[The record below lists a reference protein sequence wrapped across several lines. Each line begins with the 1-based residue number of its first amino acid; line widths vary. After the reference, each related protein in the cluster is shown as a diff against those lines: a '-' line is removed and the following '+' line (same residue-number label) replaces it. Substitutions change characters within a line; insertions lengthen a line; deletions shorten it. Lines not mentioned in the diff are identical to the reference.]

1 MEKQVIRIAL
11 DDFVIKSGEMSFF
24 LDILKE
30 KYQIIEVEEQPDI
43 VFYSCFGLKHLKR
56 KNCVKVLICQE
67 NVIPDFNECD
77 YAISC
82 APISFGKRHFYLPPY
97 LATHLSK
104 TTVAPPAPA
113 TAAARRKFCS
123 FIYSQD
129 NSGAGSMLRK
139 EFCEQLMKYKNV
151 DCPGK
156 ILHNIDIPDLSA
168 RFSDNWNQSKIEFL
182 SNYKFNIAFENS
194 YSEGYVTEKLMDC
207 FLAGT
212 IPIYWGGYHD
222 NLKVPKESMIFVNEY
237 DDFDSVI
244 AAIREL
250 DENDELYLS
259 KLRANPLLNGYDFAP
274 VKDALRLFLHNII
287 EHRLTPYE
295 KDERAFGNASI
306 LKILAHSGALL
317 PAYLALGALQAFWR
331 FINPVLP
338 SFLQAAP
345 KYTRQ
350 QDHWLLYKISSYFR
364 K

>member
-1 MEKQVIRIAL
+1 MEKQILRVAL
-11 DDFVIKSGEMSFF
+11 DDFVIKGGEMSFF
-24 LDILKE
+24 LDILRKT
-30 KYQIIEVEEQPDI
+30 YQVIEVEENPDI
-43 VFYSCFGLKHLKR
+43 VFYSCFGLKHLRR
-56 KNCVKVLICQE
+56 KDCVKVFISQE

-82 APISFGKRHFYLPPY
+82 APISFGNRHFYLPPCF
-97 LATHLSK
+97 ATYLSK
-104 TTVAPPAPA
+104 TTAPPPSPTSA
-113 TAAARRKFCS
+113 TATRKFCS
-123 FIYSQD
+123 FLYSQD
-129 NSGAGSMLRK
+129 NSGMGSMLRK
-139 EFCEQLMKYKNV
+139 DFCERLMEYKNV

-156 ILHNIDIPDLSA
+156 ILHNIDIPTLSA

-207 FLAGT
+207 FFAGT
-212 IPIYWGGYHD
+212 VPIYWGGYHD
-222 NLKVPKESMIFVNEY
+222 NLNIPRESMIFVNDY
-237 DDFDSVI
+237 DDFNSVI

-259 KLRANPLLNGYDFAP
+259 KLRANPLLNGFDFAP
-274 VKDALRLFLHNII
+274 IRDNLSQFLQNIV
-287 EHRLTPYE
+287 EHRHTPHE

-317 PAYLALGALQAFWR
+317 PAYLVLGALQAFWR
-331 FINPVLP
+331 FVNPALP
-338 SFLQAAP
+338 SFMRAKP